1 MSTDENILL
10 LGIDV
15 GTTGTKCALYDLKG
29 NLVAHAYQEYPMI
42 HPQECW
48 TEQDPHRWWNAV
60 QANLQDCFGRQG
72 IDSARVASIGLS
84 CTNAMTLVDRT
95 GEPVYNAIGHHDKR
109 ADPQVA
115 WLKEHVGEELVLKVT
130 ANKLDKGSF
139 CLPSLRWLIDN
150 KPELVQKA
158 YKLLMPSGYI
168 IQKLTGAFTMNRPR
182 MSLTSLAD
190 IRTGQWSREIAEKA
204 EIPFDLLPE
213 PCDPCDIV
221 GKVSP
226 EAARLT
232 GLKAGTPVTGGCL
245 DSVVSTLGAGAVNSG
260 DLALTIGSSGRICF
274 ISDQPLFDKRLLN
287 CRSPFGGLYTILQ
300 TTDNAGI
307 SLRWFRDVFGQAAAE
322 EAEKSGL
329 SIYGYMDQLA
339 AQTPAGSGGLIY
351 LPYLA
356 GEKSP
361 IWDSQ
366 ARGVFFGMSLST
378 DYGAFVRAVMEGV
391 AFSLRD
397 CLEIMPA
404 SDPERPIPMGGG
416 AAGSEIWCH
425 IFADILGRPILQLK
439 TGETETLGDMI
450 VAAESL
456 GLDQV
461 GRDFGRRLAQEGA
474 LIRPDKA
481 NQKLYDE
488 TFAKYKAI
496 YRQLKPLF

>member
-1 MSTDENILL
+1 MVSEENILL

-42 HPQECW
+42 HPEECW
-48 TEQDPHRWWNAV
+48 TEQDPHRWWDAV

-72 IDSARVASIGLS
+72 IDSGRVASIGLS
-84 CTNAMTLVDRT
+84 CTNAMTLVDRQ

-109 ADPQVA
+109 ADAQVA

-139 CLPSLRWLIDN
+139 CLPSLRWLMDN
-150 KPELVQKA
+150 KPELMSKA
-158 YKLLMPSGYI
+158 YKMLMPSGYI

-190 IRTGQWSREIAEKA
+190 IRTGQWSREIAQKA
-204 EIPFDLLPE
+204 RIPLELLPD

-221 GKVSP
+221 GHVTG

-232 GLKAGTPVTGGCL
+232 GLKEGTPVTGGCL
-245 DSVVSTLGAGAVNSG
+245 DSVVATLGAGAVEKG
-260 DLALTIGSSGRICF
+260 DLALTIGSSGRVCY
-274 ISDQPLFDKRLLN
+274 ISDEPLFDKRLLN

-307 SLRWFRDVFGQAAAE
+307 SLRWFRDVFGQAAAQ
-322 EAEKSGL
+322 EAEKAGM
-329 SIYGYMDQLA
+329 SIYGYMDRLA
-339 AQTPAGSGGLIY
+339 AQVPAGSGGLIY

-391 AFSLRD
+391 AYSLRD

-404 SDPERPIPMGGG
+404 SDPSRPIPMGGG
-416 AAGSEIWCH
+416 AAGSEVWCR
-425 IFADILGRPILQLK
+425 IFADVLGRPVLRLK
-439 TGETETLGDMI
+439 SGETETLGDMI

-456 GLDQV
+456 GLKQV
-461 GRDFGRRLAQEGA
+461 GRDFGRRLAQEGD
-474 LIRPDKA
+474 LIRPDEA
-481 NQKLYDE
+481 NRQLYE
-488 TFAKYKAI
+488 EGFAKYKAL
-496 YRQLKPLF
+496 YHHLRDLF